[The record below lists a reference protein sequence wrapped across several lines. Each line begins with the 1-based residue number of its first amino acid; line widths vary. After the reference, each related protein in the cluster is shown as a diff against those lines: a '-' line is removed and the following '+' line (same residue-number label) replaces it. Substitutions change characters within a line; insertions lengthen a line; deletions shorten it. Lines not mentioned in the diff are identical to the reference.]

1 MKPNPLKA
9 LSALRLDWAVAP
21 DDVWHL
27 PEFHVDE
34 LHRDVQAHIL
44 GGVNDAATSAAAS
57 PLGVAIIGT
66 AGAGKTHLLGSVR
79 EKAQAEGAYFFL
91 ISLGHGSTF
100 WESTALC
107 VLEGLQRP
115 SVDAETQL
123 KSFIRR
129 LAMQAGVPMALHA
142 AISGDAPLTP
152 EDLNQFVAEVRRLN
166 RKVGLDCRDTA
177 KALVLYGSADPDEQ
191 DIGYDYLLSMNEI
204 EPGIRLRWGLRAEAK
219 PAQRIVSEISHLLAL
234 TGPTVMAVD
243 QIDTLLARHGAN
255 LKGID
260 VAQDAAA
267 IVQLN
272 LVADGLMSL
281 REVTR
286 RTLCLVSC
294 LPSSWELIESRAAAP
309 VRDRFR
315 RITPLSW
322 IGDADIAATI
332 VAKRFDARYRAVGYA
347 VPYPTWPVKPEVF
360 PDAVTFTPR
369 GLLQAIDDHV
379 QSCLRTGEFRELAR
393 LGDVPPTV
401 ATPPADGVAPSE
413 LDQRFDDLR
422 RNADVSKA
430 LSQDTEDTAV
440 PQLLAAGLAAWIDEN
455 SDQNISFVYD
465 PLPGP
470 KPLLHAV
477 LRRVHDSATGEE
489 SHWAFRAIA
498 HNNATAALFRLRGA
512 STKAGL
518 AGGDMRRR
526 LFVLRNVSWANG
538 EKTQAALAA
547 LRSSG
552 GDTLPLDVE
561 DLKTF
566 AALQQ
571 MRHEA
576 HTDFPAWLAARRHA
590 SSSKLFSTALA
601 DALADPVP
609 SPPDGPRPPKPS
621 RRPKPKPVP
630 DGTTVAL
637 GWPAEGDAPYRIEL
651 ESLRRHCAIFAGSGS
666 GKTVLIRRLVEECA
680 LRGVS
685 AIVLDP
691 NNDLAR
697 LGDPWPEAPDAWG
710 DGDAERAAEYLAHTD
725 VRVWTPRREAGCP
738 LSFQPLPD
746 FRSVL
751 DDPDELAAAIEA
763 AAATLAPRAKVDGA
777 TQKAVMGQAVLRE
790 ALGHFARSGGSDL
803 RAFVEVL
810 SDLPSGVSQLD
821 KATKLAADMAEAL
834 KAAMVI
840 DPMFGGD
847 GTPVDPGLLLT
858 PAKGKRARVSVI
870 SFVGLPSD
878 DQRQSFVNQLQMA
891 LFAWIKKNPAGDRPL
906 GGLFVMDEAQTLAPS
921 GAMTACTQSTLAL
934 ASQARKYGLGLVFAT
949 QAPKGLHNRIPGN
962 ATTQLFGLLNA
973 PAQIDAAREMA
984 RAKGGDVP
992 DIARL
997 RTGQFYA
1004 GADGMPLMKVQTPL
1018 CLSHHPRSPL
1028 TTEEVIERARRGCDT
1043 PAS

>member
-1 MKPNPLKA
+1 MKPDHLKA

-27 PEFHVDE
+27 PDFHVDE
-34 LHRDVQAHIL
+34 FHRDVQTHLL
-44 GGVNDAATSAAAS
+44 GGVGDARNSAAAS
-57 PLGVAIIGT
+57 PLGLAIIGS

-107 VLEGLQRP
+107 IIEGLQRP
-115 SVDAETQL
+115 AADAQTQL

-129 LAMQAGVPMALHA
+129 LAMAAGVPMALHA
-142 AISGDAPLTP
+142 AISGDAPLAP

-166 RKVGLDCRDTA
+166 RQVGQDCRDTA
-177 KALVLYGSADPDEQ
+177 RALVLYGSENPDEQ

-204 EPGIRLRWGLRAEAK
+204 EPGVRAAWGMRSEAK
-219 PAQRIVSEISHLLAL
+219 PAQRIVSEVSRLLAL
-234 TGPTVMAVD
+234 TGPTVMALD
-243 QIDTLLARHGAN
+243 QIDTLLARHGAR
-255 LKGID
+255 LVGD
-260 VAQDAAA
+260 DRAHDAEAV
-267 IVQLN
+267 VQVS

-286 RTLCLVSC
+286 RTLCLLSC
-294 LPSSWELIESRAAAP
+294 LPTSWELIRERAAAP

-315 RITPLSW
+315 HITPLGW
-322 IGDADIAATI
+322 IGDPIVAETI
-332 VAKRFDARYRAVGYA
+332 VAKRLDARYRAVGFA
-347 VPYPTWPVKPEVF
+347 APYPTWPVR
-360 PDAVTFTPR
+360 PDAFKDAANFTPR
-369 GLLQAIDDHV
+369 SLLQAIDDHI
-379 QSCLRTGEFRELAR
+379 QSCLRAGHVRELTE
-393 LGDVPPTV
+393 LGKETVHMEDVR
-401 ATPPADGVAPSE
+401 ADGDNLAE
-413 LDQRFDDLR
+413 LDARFDTLR
-422 RNADVSKA
+422 RDADVNGA
-430 LSQDTEDTAV
+430 LAQDTEDESV
-440 PQLLAAGLAAWIDEN
+440 PRLLAAGLAAWIDEN
-455 SDQNISFVYD
+455 SDVNITFVYD

-470 KPLLHAV
+470 KPALHGV
-477 LRRVHDSATGEE
+477 LRRIHDDATGEE

-498 HNNATAALFRLRGA
+498 HGNAVAALNRLRGA

-518 AGGDMRRR
+518 ADSDPRRR
-526 LFVLRNVSWANG
+526 LFVLRNTPWSNG
-538 EKTQAALAA
+538 EKTQAVLSA
-547 LRSSG
+547 LRSAG
-552 GDTLPLDVE
+552 GETLPLDIE

-571 MRHEA
+571 MRQQGHA
-576 HTDFPAWLAARRHA
+576 TLQAWMLARRHA

-601 DALADPVP
+601 DALADPVTH
-609 SPPDGPRPPKPS
+609 PPAAVRTSRPDS
-621 RRPKPKPVP
+621 RPKPPPRSPSRTMV
-630 DGTTVAL
+630 TL
-637 GWPAEGDAPYRIEL
+637 GRSTEDDDTHGLEL
-651 ESLRRHCAIFAGSGS
+651 ETMRRHMAIFAGSGS

-697 LGDPWPEAPDAWG
+697 LGDAWPEPPEGWRPG
-710 DGDAERAAEYLAHTD
+710 DGDKAREYLSNTD
-725 VRVWTPRREAGCP
+725 VVVWTPRRDAGCP

-746 FRSVL
+746 FRSVI
-751 DDPDELAAAIEA
+751 DDPDELAAAIDA
-763 AAATLAPRAKVDGA
+763 AAATLSPRAKVDGA
-777 TQKAVMGQAVLRE
+777 TQKALLGQAVLHE
-790 ALGHFARSGGSDL
+790 ALRHFAHHGGTDL
-803 RAFVEVL
+803 RSFVSML
-810 SDLPSGVSQLD
+810 SALPADVSQLER
-821 KATKLAADMAEAL
+821 AERIAADMAEAL

-847 GTPVDPGLLLT
+847 GAPVDPGVLLT
-858 PAKGKRARVSVI
+858 PSEGKRARVSVI
-870 SFVGLPSD
+870 SFVGLASD

-891 LFAWIKKNPAGDRPL
+891 LFAWIKKHPAGDRPL

-1004 GADGMPLMKVQTPL
+1004 AADGMPFLKLQTPL

-1028 TTEEVIERARRGCDT
+1028 TTEEVIDRARRSCQGLR
-1043 PAS
+1043 